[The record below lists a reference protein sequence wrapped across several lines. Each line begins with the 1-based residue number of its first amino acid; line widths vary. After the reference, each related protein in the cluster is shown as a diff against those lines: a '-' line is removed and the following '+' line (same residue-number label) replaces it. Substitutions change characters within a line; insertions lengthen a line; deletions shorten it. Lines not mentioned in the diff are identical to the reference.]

1 MKLWEKKGHSS
12 LDGLVEKFN
21 VGKDYIYDSK
31 LAVYDVKGTIAHVK
45 MLNKIGVLNDEDT
58 IKVLSELE
66 FLEKKFQKEP
76 PTLKIEDEDIH
87 TYIENYLVSRLG
99 ELGKKIHTGRS
110 RNDQVLTALRLYE
123 KDKLG
128 KIIESIDNLLKEL
141 ISLSKKLKESKV
153 PLIGYTHSRQAMPIT
168 ASFWVESLIEAIED
182 SRNIIRNSC
191 SVIDKNPLGSA
202 AGYGFPLSLDRDY
215 TRELLGFKGILV
227 NSLYAQN
234 TRGKYESL
242 VVDSLSYLIG
252 DIVRFV
258 NDIIFFSSSE
268 VGFLRLSSSIT
279 TGSSIMPHKKN
290 PDVFEIIRAKS
301 KIFFTYSLELKNIT
315 FSLTSGYSRD
325 LQETKYLVMDALEE
339 AHEIIDV
346 FRVAI
351 GGIEFDSEKVFK
363 VMDKSIFSVDVAVE
377 VMKKYGISFRDAYR
391 VVGEIIIELT
401 NTSTDELLKKYESMP
416 LEREI
421 VEWFSKDTKELF
433 YYFISKRTQEGYPK
447 L

>member
-1 MKLWEKKGHSS
+1 MKLWEKRGHNS
-12 LDGLVEKFN
+12 LNDLVERFS

-31 LAVYDVKGTIAHVK
+31 LAIYDVKGTIAHVK
-45 MLNKIGVLNDEDT
+45 MLNKIGVLSDEET
-58 IKVLSELE
+58 VKVLSELE
-66 FLEKKFQKEP
+66 FLGKKFEKEP

-99 ELGKKIHTGRS
+99 DLGKKIHTGRS

-123 KDKLG
+123 KDKL
-128 KIIESIDNLLKEL
+128 KEIIRSIDDLLKEL
-141 ISLSKKLKESKV
+141 ITLSNKLKERKV
-153 PLIGYTHSRQAMPIT
+153 PMIGYTHSRQAMPMT

-182 SRNIIRNSC
+182 SRDIIRNSC
-191 SVIDKNPLGSA
+191 NIIDKSPLGSV
-202 AGYGFPLSLDRDY
+202 AGYGFPLELDREY
-215 TRELLGFKGILV
+215 TKELLGFNVVLV

-242 VVDSLSYLIG
+242 IVDTLSYLIG

-258 NDIIFFSSSE
+258 NDIIFFSSDE
-268 VGFLRLSSSIT
+268 LKVIKLDSSIT
-279 TGSSIMPHKKN
+279 TGSSVMPHKKN

-301 KIFFTYSLELKNIT
+301 KVFFTYSLELKNIS

-325 LQETKYLVMDALEE
+325 LQETKYLIMDALEE
-339 AHEIIDV
+339 AHEIVDV
-346 FRVAI
+346 FKVAI
-351 GGIEFDSEKVFK
+351 GGIEFDSERVFK

-377 VMKKYGISFRDAYR
+377 VMKKYGLSFRDAYR
-391 VVGEIIIELT
+391 IVGEIIVELANT
-401 NTSTDELLKKYESMP
+401 NIDELRKKYESMS
-416 LEREI
+416 LEREV
-421 VEWFSKDTKELF
+421 VEWFSKDVRELF

>member
-12 LDGLVEKFN
+12 LDDLVEKFN
-21 VGKDYIYDSK
+21 VSKDYIYDSK

-45 MLNKIGVLNDEDT
+45 MLNKICVLNDEDT

-66 FLEKKFQKEP
+66 FLEKKFEKEP
-76 PTLKIEDEDIH
+76 PELKVEDEDIH

-153 PLIGYTHSRQAMPIT
+153 PLIGYTHSRQAMPMT

-215 TRELLGFKGILV
+215 TRELLRFKGILL

-268 VGFLRLSSSIT
+268 VGILRLSSSIT

-301 KIFFTYSLELKNIT
+301 KILFTYSLELKNIT

-363 VMDKSIFSVDVAVE
+363 VMDRSIFSVDVAVE

-391 VVGEIIIELT
+391 VVGEITIELT

>member
-1 MKLWEKKGHSS
+1 
-12 LDGLVEKFN
+12 
-21 VGKDYIYDSK
+21 
-31 LAVYDVKGTIAHVK
+31 
-45 MLNKIGVLNDEDT
+45 
-58 IKVLSELE
+58 
-66 FLEKKFQKEP
+66 
-76 PTLKIEDEDIH
+76 
-87 TYIENYLVSRLG
+87 
-99 ELGKKIHTGRS
+99 
-110 RNDQVLTALRLYE
+110 
-123 KDKLG
+123 
-128 KIIESIDNLLKEL
+128 
-141 ISLSKKLKESKV
+141 
-153 PLIGYTHSRQAMPIT
+153 
-168 ASFWVESLIEAIED
+168 
-182 SRNIIRNSC
+182 
-191 SVIDKNPLGSA
+191 
-202 AGYGFPLSLDRDY
+202 
-215 TRELLGFKGILV
+215 
-227 NSLYAQN
+227 
-234 TRGKYESL
+234 
-242 VVDSLSYLIG
+242 
-252 DIVRFV
+252 
-258 NDIIFFSSSE
+258 
-268 VGFLRLSSSIT
+268 
-279 TGSSIMPHKKN
+279 MPHKKN

-363 VMDKSIFSVDVAVE
+363 VMDSSIFSVDVAVE

-421 VEWFSKDTKELF
+421 IEWFSKDTKELF